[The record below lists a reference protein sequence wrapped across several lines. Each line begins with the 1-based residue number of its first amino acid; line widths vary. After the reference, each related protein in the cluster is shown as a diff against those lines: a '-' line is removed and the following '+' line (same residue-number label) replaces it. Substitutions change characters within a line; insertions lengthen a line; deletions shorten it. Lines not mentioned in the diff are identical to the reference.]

1 MNIDLARVE
10 PEALHVMWILHQ
22 AGYEA
27 RLAGGAVRDLLLG
40 EAPKDWDI
48 ATTALPEQVID
59 AMAKWEVKVIP
70 TGLQHGT
77 VTAVLEGNYEIT
89 TLRADVETDG
99 RHAEVEFISDWRE
112 DAARR
117 DFTINAMFIDADGEV
132 HDYFGGYDD
141 LTYNLVRFVGNAE
154 ERIQEDYL
162 RILRYFRFR
171 ARIEQAFRSK
181 PEAEASGMGGW
192 TWTEDDKDARD
203 AITKHASGLEQISG
217 ERIWAEI
224 GKILNYD
231 QMAYATFQA
240 MHGTGVMKVI
250 GLEGSKSRMYNL
262 SKDRTFTE
270 PPAVRLASTFRHDRI
285 SDCVDVLHDRFK
297 VSRDELD
304 PIKFTAQQSNSERT
318 HSSIFDMLAKYPRKH
333 VLAWVAIG
341 HNADVSV
348 LNNLDHGT
356 HHGVTPGSV
365 KHGGQFHKLYKL
377 AEGVDIPEFPVS
389 GGDLIENG
397 VPPGPEMGRILRA
410 MRDRWSALEFS
421 PTKEYLLK
429 EFEIHQE

>member
-40 EAPKDWDI
+40 DAPKDWDI

-141 LTYNLVRFVGNAE
+141 LVNNRVRFVGNAE
-154 ERIQEDYL
+154 ERIKEDYL
-162 RILRYFRFR
+162 RILRFFRFR
-171 ARIEQAFRSK
+171 TKIEQTFHSK
-181 PEAEASGMGGW
+181 SPESGFPSTFWCWADGDQ
-192 TWTEDDKDARD
+192 EARD
-203 AITKHASGLEQISG
+203 AITKHAAGLEQISG

-231 QMAYATFQA
+231 VMAYSTFKA
-240 MHGTGVMKVI
+240 MQGTGVLKVI
-250 GLEGSKSRMYNL
+250 GLEGTQSRMYNL
-262 SKDRTFTE
+262 NKDRSFTE
-270 PPAVRLASTFRHDRI
+270 PPAVRLASAFRHDLT
-285 SDCVDVLHDRFK
+285 SDCVDVLHNRFK

-304 PIKFTAQQSNSERT
+304 PIKFAAQHDAVERT

-333 VLAWVAIG
+333 VLAWFSIG
-341 HNADVSV
+341 HNASPSV

-356 HHGVTPGSV
+356 HNGVTPG
-365 KHGGQFHKLYKL
+365 GQAHSGQYRKLYNL
-377 AEGVDIPEFPVS
+377 AKEVVIPEFPVS

-397 VPPGPEMGRILRA
+397 VPPGPEMGRILHA

-429 EFEIHQE
+429 EFEIHQG